1 MFQTD
6 GLGARVNALEIKDVL
21 NGSAAE
27 AVDALVIIAHHADV
41 LFRAG
46 EEAHQTEL
54 RHTGVLIL
62 VHQQIAVFVLVE
74 IPHIL
79 VLGQQLHSLVDQV
92 VKVEC
97 SGFLQALFV
106 GRVDA
111 GRQRTFGIF
120 CGAGK
125 GLFRADQLILPSAHL
140 VDRSLDGQ
148 ELIVHIQ
155 VFVDSLHH
163 ALGIIGIVDSKA
175 ARIADLLRPAAQD
188 AHTGRVEG
196 GSEHFIALL
205 AAQHPAQTFFQLPCR
220 LVGKGDGHHV
230 PAAHSVLA
238 QHPVQP
244 AGGGSAGH
252 DGVAQSLDIVLRGW
266 ARCLFG
272 AVGRA
277 KPDEVGNA
285 VDQHGSLAAAGS
297 GQDEQR
303 AIGGKHCLPLHI
315 VQAAKLFFDIGIAQS
330 AEFLCE
336 ICCHGFP
343 CSFYVYTIKIQYTTF
358 QND

>member
-79 VLGQQLHSLVDQV
+79 VLGQQLHSLVNQV

-111 GRQRTFGIF
+111 GRQRAFGIF
-120 CGAGK
+120 CGLARACS
-125 GLFRADQLILPSAHL
+125 GLTS
-140 VDRSLDGQ
+140 
-148 ELIVHIQ
+148 
-155 VFVDSLHH
+155 
-163 ALGIIGIVDSKA
+163 
-175 ARIADLLRPAAQD
+175 
-188 AHTGRVEG
+188 
-196 GSEHFIALL
+196 
-205 AAQHPAQTFFQLPCR
+205 
-220 LVGKGDGHHV
+220 
-230 PAAHSVLA
+230 
-238 QHPVQP
+238 
-244 AGGGSAGH
+244 
-252 DGVAQSLDIVLRGW
+252 
-266 ARCLFG
+266 
-272 AVGRA
+272 
-277 KPDEVGNA
+277 
-285 VDQHGSLAAAGS
+285 
-297 GQDEQR
+297 
-303 AIGGKHCLPLHI
+303 
-315 VQAAKLFFDIGIAQS
+315 
-330 AEFLCE
+330 
-336 ICCHGFP
+336 
-343 CSFYVYTIKIQYTTF
+343 
-358 QND
+358 